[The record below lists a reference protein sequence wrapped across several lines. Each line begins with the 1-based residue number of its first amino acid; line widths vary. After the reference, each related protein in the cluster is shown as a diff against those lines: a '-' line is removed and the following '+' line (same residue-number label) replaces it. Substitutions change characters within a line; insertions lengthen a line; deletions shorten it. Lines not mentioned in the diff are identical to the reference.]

1 MGALSFDSLFRG
13 LKKGV
18 PDPVYYLYGDEDV
31 LKDEAIRAL
40 VDRAVEPGV
49 RDFNFDVRDAAALD
63 AEALHSLLNTPPML
77 ADRRMVVLRA
87 IEQMRKKSKARDELL
102 RYLASPSPS
111 TVLVLVQGGGEKPE
125 TDVSAKSTSVLL
137 DRLPPDRVARW
148 MARRAGELQLT
159 LAPDAAELLIEAVG
173 NDLGAIGQELEKLSL
188 LAAGRSATGSGAAVT
203 AEDVAALVGV
213 RHGETVHDL
222 VDATLERQPARAARL
237 VGPVLEQA
245 GMSGVRTVT
254 ALGTA
259 LIGTA
264 LARAELDRGTPPA
277 RLPAAVKN
285 HLFQARPFGLRS
297 WDLESERWA
306 RWATH
311 WSPAD
316 LRRALRLA
324 LDADRALKS
333 ATVTDDRGI
342 ILQLVLSMTVAM
354 EAAA

>member
-63 AEALHSLLNTPPML
+63 AEGLHSLLNTPPML
-77 ADRRMVVLRA
+77 AERRMVVLRA
-87 IEQMRKKSKARDELL
+87 IEQMRKKSKVRDELL

-125 TDVSAKSTSVLL
+125 ADVGAKSTSVVL

-159 LAPDAAELLIEAVG
+159 LTPDAAELLIEAVG

-188 LAAGRSATGSGAAVT
+188 LAAGRTDDGAPVT
-203 AEDVAALVGV
+203 AEDVASLVGV

-222 VDATLERQPARAARL
+222 VDAALERQPARAARL

-245 GMSGVRTVT
+245 GMSGVRIVT

-259 LIGTA
+259 LVGTA

-277 RLPAAVKN
+277 RLPATVKN

-311 WSPAD
+311 WRDAD

-333 ATVTDDRGI
+333 ATVSDERGI